1 MCFDTDI
8 IRFQIKC
15 VFFMSSSV
23 VVRTPCHA
31 WLSIQRLTPWLWV
44 VGSTVKRRF
53 LYPGNSWLSADIKV
67 KWDLHFIS
75 GSLTCT
81 ESSWYLLPVMKSL
94 LIYWKYTLHFLL
106 TTAPLLICS
115 QVFENEQQRVP
126 YASFPLENLCLRK
139 QGQQLLKFTAQ
150 DSHKVD
156 SAGFCMGVEESN
168 LLACVKFY

>member
-15 VFFMSSSV
+15 VFFVSSSV
-23 VVRTPCHA
+23 VIRTPCHA

-67 KWDLHFIS
+67 KWDLHFIP

-81 ESSWYLLPVMKSL
+81 ESSWYLLRVMKSL

-106 TTAPLLICS
+106 NHCSTSHMFSSVWKWTTKSSLRILPARKPLL
-115 QVFENEQQRVP
+115 E
-126 YASFPLENLCLRK
+126 K
-139 QGQQLLKFTAQ
+139 
-150 DSHKVD
+150 
-156 SAGFCMGVEESN
+156 AGAAAF
-168 LLACVKFY
+168 